1 MLQRILLL
9 ASLTLCFAFLLFAQK
24 RDGGQ
29 LSLPATSPTSGS
41 QMFHAYCAD
50 CHGHD
55 AKGNGPLVAV
65 LKVVPPDLTTLAQRN
80 QGKFPVEQV
89 SRIIRGPSGNAA
101 HGSREM
107 PIWGPVFRN
116 MDKGHKGGAE
126 VRIKTLTSYIAS
138 LQVR

>member
-1 MLQRILLL
+1 MRQRIFLL
-9 ASLTLCFAFLLFAQK
+9 ASMALCFTFLSLAQK
-24 RDGGQ
+24 RGGE
-29 LSLPATSPTSGS
+29 LSLPPTSPTSGS
-41 QMFHAYCAD
+41 QMFQSYCAD
-50 CHGHD
+50 CHGRD
-55 AKGNGPLVAV
+55 AKGDGPLVAV
-65 LKVVPPDLTTLAQRN
+65 LKVAPPDLTILAKRN

-107 PIWGPVFRN
+107 PVWGPVFRN
-116 MDKGHKGGAE
+116 MDKGHKGRAE